1 MILFLKPKDRLLLYI
16 ANQGSPIISSR
27 HLEAHYPYKTLA
39 RLTRL
44 LEEEGCIATL
54 SSSQGH
60 YDCKL
65 LARGVARAKALKQKN
80 KRFQLIAL
88 LLIAL
93 LFILWVLINV
103 SSR

>member
-1 MILFLKPKDRLLLYI
+1 MFLKPKDRLLLFI
-16 ANQGSPIISSR
+16 ANQGSPIVSSR
-27 HLEAHYPYKTLA
+27 HLEVHYPYKTLA

-65 LARGVARAKALKQKN
+65 LARGVAKAKALKKKN
-80 KRFQLIAL
+80 KRLQLIAL
-88 LLIAL
+88 
-93 LFILWVLINV
+93 VLI
-103 SSR
+103 SISFLRGIQLMPR

>member
-1 MILFLKPKDRLLLYI
+1 MFLKPKDRLLLFI
-16 ANQGSPIISSR
+16 ANQGSSIISSR
-27 HLEAHYPYKTLA
+27 QLEAYYPYKRLA

-44 LEEEGCIATL
+44 LEEEGCISIL

-65 LARGVARAKALKQKN
+65 LARGVAQAKSLKQKN
-80 KRFQLIAL
+80 KRLQLVAL
-88 LLIAL
+88 MIIGL
-93 LFILWVLINV
+93 LFVIWVLMNV